1 MLRILLSIICI
12 FILTSCGFARFAFI
26 EMPSGEKVQ
35 VKMAI
40 LNSEKVA
47 GLSGV
52 ERMANFKGMLFI
64 SEKPV
69 RASHWMRG
77 MLFSLDMYFIDE
89 NKRVLE
95 IRRDLLPCQSEED
108 CPAIISENENI
119 KYVLELPVG
128 EGDEYGLEINSEIN
142 W

>member
-1 MLRILLSIICI
+1 MSRVLLVISCLFI
-12 FILTSCGFARFAFI
+12 FTSCGFARFAFI

-35 VKMAI
+35 VKMAV
-40 LNSEKVA
+40 LNSEKVI
-47 GLSGV
+47 GLSGL
-52 ERMANFKGMLFI
+52 EKLTDFDGMLFVY
-64 SEKPV
+64 EKPA

-89 NKRVLE
+89 NKKVLE
-95 IRRDLLPCQSEED
+95 IRRDLSPCQSEED

-119 KYVLELPVG
+119 RYVLELPIGV
-128 EGDEYGLEINSEIN
+128 GDEYGLEINSIIN